1 MSAHITTK
9 RKLDTL
15 AEMFPALDFVILQS
29 VLDSQKGDLDE
40 AIVTLLQMNE
50 TTLSAEGEEVE
61 RGVPAQPSR
70 PTLQNYYPLGT
81 TGKQRRRRNSNNNG
95 HNNNLNLHPNSNS
108 RKEKR
113 KREHHHNPVAAG
125 GSLLDSATASAGRDP
140 SPVLQPQPED
150 LNDSFPALRLD
161 DSVDFPRLVSPPAT
175 AEQQPTTA
183 ASSYGSSISSSG
195 SSLSSAEAM
204 PAPPVLSWRDVL
216 KDMAESPVEHAQQEA
231 ERDEEQSDRIP
242 FNDLSL
248 SEEDRAVVPFSSS
261 SCDDAEGTDDF
272 VMLYEAK
279 NVEEE
284 QLEEEDKQEEE
295 QEKEKEKQP
304 VEEPEPAKEQEV
316 VLPLH
321 PSLTTSYNKE
331 EEEEA
336 EEVAVKL
343 CYENPNKQSNDIHR
357 FRLVNHKK
365 DGWPQ
370 LLAHIHNKHPNC
382 QSEFVVQYVD
392 DEEDLI
398 TVRSQEELE
407 EAVRVARAL
416 SLSLPGGSGGAALVA
431 PFLLRLSVSFCS

>member
-1 MSAHITTK
+1 MSANITTK

-40 AIVTLLQMNE
+40 AIVALLQMNE

-61 RGVPAQPSR
+61 HGVPAQPSR

-95 HNNNLNLHPNSNS
+95 NNNNLNLHSNSNS

-113 KREHHHNPVAAG
+113 KREHRHTPVAAG

-140 SPVLQPQPED
+140 RPVLQPLPED

-161 DSVDFPRLVSPPAT
+161 DSVDFPRLVSPPTT
-175 AEQQPTTA
+175 AEQLPTAA
-183 ASSYGSSISSSG
+183 ASSSGGTIASSG

-216 KDMAESPVEHAQQEA
+216 KDMAESPAQQQGA
-231 ERDEEQSDRIP
+231 EREEEQSDHIP
-242 FNDLSL
+242 CNGLSL

-284 QLEEEDKQEEE
+284 QPEEEDKQEEE

-304 VEEPEPAKEQEV
+304 EEEPEPAKEQEV

-343 CYENPNKQSNDIHR
+343 CYENPNKQSKDIHR
-357 FRLVNHKK
+357 FRLLNHKK
-365 DGWPQ
+365 DGWAQ

-416 SLSLPGGSGGAALVA
+416 SLSLPGGSCGAALVA